1 MNNAVTE
8 VGCENLPFL
17 RVIDNEASGRTRD
30 VSALKQFIGQLTDI
44 SFKMFGELNNVRFLA
59 FMSNGDV
66 ISHEEV

>member
-1 MNNAVTE
+1 MVAEALYAV
-8 VGCENLPFL
+8 VRASLL
-17 RVIDNEASGRTRD
+17 DARVCVVDEG
-30 VSALKQFIGQLTDI
+30 ALKQFIGQLTDI